1 MAFFMGWEML
11 WPLVLGFTLSGVVQ
25 AVVSKKEMSRLMPD
39 ASPRSLAV
47 AIGLGAASSS
57 CSFAATALARAAIR
71 KGADFTAAMAFEMAS
86 TNLVLELGV
95 VLVALMGWPFMAAEA
110 IAAPLMIAILA
121 ILMRAFISK
130 RLVAEAR
137 AQADKGIAG
146 RMEGHAGMDMAVSG
160 GSLSGRILSAKG
172 RTAISHYF
180 ILDWAPVGLDIALGL
195 VLAGFIAVAVP
206 ADLWTAL
213 FFVGH
218 PVASRFAGPLVGPL
232 VAVFSFVCSVGNVP
246 LAAVLWSKGCS
257 FGGVIAFLFADL
269 LTLPILNIY
278 RKYYGGKMAALLFV
292 TFYVAMAASALAI
305 DTLFEALGLVPT
317 RPPTT
322 AVASMAVT
330 WDATSVL
337 NIAFAALAVALFVR
351 FLKTGGPE
359 MLRHMSVAVPAHA
372 GHGSHAGH
380 AAHGA
385 HVAAPEG
392 PPDHHDSCH

>member
-1 MAFFMGWEML
+1 MALFMGWEMF
-11 WPLVLGFTLSGVVQ
+11 WPLVLGFALSGVVQ
-25 AVVSKKEMSRLMPD
+25 AVVSKKEMGRLMPD

-47 AIGLGAASSS
+47 ACGLGAASSS
-57 CSFAATALARAAIR
+57 CSFAATALARAAVR

-95 VLVALMGWPFMAAEA
+95 VLVALMGWSFMAAEA

-121 ILMRAFISK
+121 LLMRVFIPK

-146 RMEGHAGMDMAVSG
+146 RMEGHAGMDMAVTG
-160 GSLSGRILSAKG
+160 GSLVGRILSPKG

-180 ILDWAPVGLDIALGL
+180 IMDWASVGLDIVIGL
-195 VLAGFIAVAVP
+195 VLAGVIAVAVP
-206 ADLWTAL
+206 TDVWTAL

-246 LAAVLWSKGCS
+246 LAAVLWSHGCS

-269 LTLPILNIY
+269 LTLPILDIY

-292 TFYVAMAASALAI
+292 TFYAAMAAAALAI
-305 DTLFEALGLVPT
+305 DAVFEALGWVPQA
-317 RPPTT
+317 RAPV
-322 AVASMAVT
+322 AEASMAVH
-330 WDATSVL
+330 WDATTIL
-337 NIAFAALAVALFVR
+337 NIGFATLAVALFVR
-351 FLKTGGPE
+351 FLRTGGPE
-359 MLRHMSVAVPAHA
+359 MMRHMEAPVPAHGGHA
-372 GHGSHAGH
+372 GHG
-380 AAHGA
+380 AHQ
-385 HVAAPEG
+385 APAQDG
-392 PPDHHDSCH
+392 PPDHHDCCH